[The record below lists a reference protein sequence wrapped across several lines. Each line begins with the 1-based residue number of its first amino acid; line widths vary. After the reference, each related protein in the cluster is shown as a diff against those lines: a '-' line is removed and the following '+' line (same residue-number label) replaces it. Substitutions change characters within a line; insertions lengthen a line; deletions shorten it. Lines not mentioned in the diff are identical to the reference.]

1 MNHLIQIVSIEGNIG
16 SGKSTLLANLK
27 KHFEN
32 NAHVVFLKEPVDE
45 WSKIKDE
52 NGTTIL
58 EKFYADQ
65 EKYSFP
71 FQMMAYISRLKLL
84 KDTITKIKS
93 RENYLINGTFEKI
106 INNYELNIPK
116 YIIITERSL
125 FTDKMVF
132 AKMLYDTGKIE
143 HVNYQIYLNWFN
155 TFADEFPV
163 NKIIYVKAEPEICH
177 QRIATRHRDG
187 EDNIPIDYLKSCSEY
202 HDNML
207 DKKLPECVCNDQL
220 ILDGNYNIYQHENIL
235 NEWIQ
240 LIEKFIYN

>member
-1 MNHLIQIVSIEGNIG
+1 MNHQIQIVSIEGNIG
-16 SGKSTLLANLK
+16 SGKSTLLANLRK
-27 KHFEN
+27 YFDN
-32 NAHVVFLKEPVDE
+32 NTNIIFLKEPVDE

-65 EKYSFP
+65 DKYSFS

-84 KDTITKIKS
+84 KDTINEIKIKQNKLMK
-93 RENYLINGTFEKI
+93 EDHQN
-106 INNYELNIPK
+106 

-132 AKMLYDTGKIE
+132 AKMLYDSGKIE

-155 TFADEFPV
+155 TFSEEFPIHKV
-163 NKIIYVKAEPEICH
+163 IYVKTDPTICH
-177 QRIATRHRDG
+177 ERILTRHRGG
-187 EDNIPIDYLKSCSEY
+187 EEHIPIDYLKSCGDY

-207 DKKLPECVCNDQL
+207 DKSSSECVCKDQL
-220 ILDGNYNIYQHENIL
+220 VLDGNNNIYENEDVL
-235 NEWIQ
+235 NEWINS
-240 LIEKFIYN
+240 IEKFIYK